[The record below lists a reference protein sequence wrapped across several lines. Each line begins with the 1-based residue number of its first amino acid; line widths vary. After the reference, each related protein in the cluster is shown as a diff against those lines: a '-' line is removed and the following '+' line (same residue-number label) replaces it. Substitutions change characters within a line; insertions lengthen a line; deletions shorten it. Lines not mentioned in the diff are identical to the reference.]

1 MFEEVIRHRLR
12 GWKMNIRSGIRIVSA
27 LIVVATSSAA
37 AGLAFGAGKA
47 QTAEL
52 PQNRVASLIRQLGD
66 EQYSV
71 RQQAQEELAQL
82 GADAFDALVAAE
94 HDDDIEIASRARY
107 LVHLIR
113 IDWVRESDSAQV
125 KELLKDYDSAA
136 EDDRR
141 LCMERLAESTIGE
154 AGLEPLCRLI
164 RFERSP
170 LLSKEGAILI
180 LAEPEP
186 DASAWPQRARIITGA
201 LKGSSRSASKW
212 LLAYAKFHVDPET
225 ALAEW
230 DKLVSEELAVSEP
243 LAAQDESRIQ
253 TFLLRKQAEMLLG
266 RKHEE
271 QALAVMRKMIDRESD
286 DTDSLTEFVGWL
298 AKNKAWSVVDD
309 VSKRFERTFNASP
322 KLLYTLA
329 QACKTKGNVEL
340 AEQFALK
347 AFRLGADSDDAK
359 ALPAR
364 FNTAYWLEQTGMMA
378 WSEREYRYVI
388 KHGDQTSPVVAESRN
403 YLAELLHDEDHDGA
417 AAEVLQGL
425 VEALPKNEELA
436 KMLAARRHP
445 LKSIRSRMFFFQ
457 ACQFAADG
465 DRGHQIE
472 QLDRA
477 IASDPTDADVLI
489 ALYRLPGQDD
499 KRRAHTLELIRQATQ
514 QFQNELN
521 DDPDNY
527 SVCNEY
533 AWLVGNTEGDLE
545 RALECGLKACEI
557 RPDEGGLLDTLA
569 HCYAAKKD
577 FENAVK
583 YQSRAAELEPYSR
596 QIQHALEDYR
606 KALEAA
612 KTRK

>member
-1 MFEEVIRHRLR
+1 
-12 GWKMNIRSGIRIVSA
+12 MNVRSGIRIVSA
-27 LIVVATSSAA
+27 LVVFAALCAA

-47 QTAEL
+47 QTAEP
-52 PQNRVASLIRQLGD
+52 PQSRVASLIRQLGD

-141 LCMERLAESTIGE
+141 LCMERLTESTMGE

-186 DASAWPQRARIITGA
+186 DAAAWPQRARIITSASREAAARRRNGCS
-201 LKGSSRSASKW
+201 LTPSFIPIPKRRSPNGTSSCPRNLPFPSRSPRRTRAGFRRSCFASR
-212 LLAYAKFHVDPET
+212 PRCC
-225 ALAEW
+225 
-230 DKLVSEELAVSEP
+230 SS
-243 LAAQDESRIQ
+243 
-253 TFLLRKQAEMLLG
+253 

-359 ALPAR
+359 TLPAR

-403 YLAELLHDEDHDGA
+403 YLSELLHDEDHDGA

-425 VEALPKNEELA
+425 VEALPKSDELA
-436 KMLAARRHP
+436 KMLAATPASAQVDP
-445 LKSIRSRMFFFQ
+445 LADVFLPGLPVRGQRRSRPSNR
-457 ACQFAADG
+457 AARSG
-465 DRGHQIE
+465 DR
-472 QLDRA
+472 LRPDR
-477 IASDPTDADVLI
+477 
-489 ALYRLPGQDD
+489 R
-499 KRRAHTLELIRQATQ
+499 RRAH
-514 QFQNELN
+514 
-521 DDPDNY
+521 
-527 SVCNEY
+527 
-533 AWLVGNTEGDLE
+533 
-545 RALECGLKACEI
+545 RALPSAGPG
-557 RPDEGGLLDTLA
+557 R
-569 HCYAAKKD
+569 
-577 FENAVK
+577 
-583 YQSRAAELEPYSR
+583 
-596 QIQHALEDYR
+596 
-606 KALEAA
+606 
-612 KTRK
+612 

>member
-1 MFEEVIRHRLR
+1 MNVRR
-12 GWKMNIRSGIRIVSA
+12 GVWLA
-27 LIVVATSSAA
+27 LAAVAVATTAGSLFA
-37 AGLAFGAGKA
+37 AGKT
-47 QTAEL
+47 QTADSPES
-52 PQNRVASLIRQLGD
+52 RIAALIRQLGD

-71 RQQAQEELAQL
+71 RQQAQEELALL

-125 KELLKDYDSAA
+125 KELLKDYDSQG

-141 LCMERLAESTIGE
+141 LCMERLSESTMGD

-170 LLSKEGAILI
+170 LLSKEGAIMI
-180 LAEPEP
+180 LAESEP
-186 DASAWPQRARIITGA
+186 DAAAWPQRSRIITSA
-201 LKGSSRSASKW
+201 LKGSSRPASKW
-212 LLAYAKFHVDPET
+212 LLTYAKFHTDPEA

-230 DKLVSEELAVSEP
+230 DKLVSEELTVTEP
-243 LAAQDESRIQ
+243 LAAQDETRIQ
-253 TFLLRKQAEMLLG
+253 ILLLRTQAEMLLA
-266 RKHEE
+266 RKHDD
-271 QALAVMRKMIDRESD
+271 QALAVMRKMIDREAD
-286 DTDSLTEFVGWL
+286 DTDSLTEFVAWL

-309 VSKRFERTFNASP
+309 VSKRYEKTFKASP

-329 QACKTKGNVEL
+329 QACKTRGNVEL
-340 AEQFALK
+340 AEQFALR
-347 AFRLGADSDDAK
+347 AYRLGAESDDAK
-359 ALPAR
+359 SLPAR
-364 FNTAYWLEQTGMMA
+364 FNTAFWLEQTGMA
-378 WSEREYRYVI
+378 DWSEREYRYVI

-403 YLAELLHDEDHDGA
+403 YLSELLHDEDKDGA

-425 VEALPKNEELA
+425 VEALPKSDELA

-445 LKSIRSRMFFFQ
+445 LKSIRSRMFYFQ
-457 ACQFAADG
+457 ACDFAAKG
-465 DRGHQIE
+465 DRPHQTE
-472 QLDRA
+472 LLDRA

-489 ALYRLPGQDD
+489 ALYHLPGQDE
-499 KRRAHTLELIRQATQ
+499 KRRAHTLDLIRQASQ

-545 RALECGLKACEI
+545 RALECGLKACEL

-596 QIQHALEDYR
+596 QIQHALDEYR
-606 KALEAA
+606 KALAEA
-612 KTRK
+612 KSRK

>member
-1 MFEEVIRHRLR
+1 MSA
-12 GWKMNIRSGIRIVSA
+12 RSGIWLVAALAVFSTAAATGSA
-27 LIVVATSSAA
+27 LA
-37 AGLAFGAGKA
+37 AGKTQAIDSPESRIA
-47 QTAEL
+47 
-52 PQNRVASLIRQLGD
+52 VLIRQLGD
-66 EQYSV
+66 EQYSI
-71 RQQAQEELAQL
+71 RQQAQEELARL

-94 HDDDIEIASRARY
+94 RDDDIEIASRASY

-113 IDWVRESDSAQV
+113 IDWVRESDSAKV
-125 KELLKDYDSAA
+125 KEVLKDYDSAA

-141 LCMERLAESTIGE
+141 LKMEQLSESTIGE

-170 LLSKEGAILI
+170 LLSKEGAIMI

-186 DASAWPQRARIITGA
+186 EPDVWPRRARMITEA
-201 LKGSSRSASKW
+201 LTGSSRPASKW
-212 LLAYAKFHVDPET
+212 LLAYARFHSDPEA

-230 DKLVSEELAVSEP
+230 DKLVTDELAVSEP
-243 LAAQDESRIQ
+243 LAAQDQTRIQ
-253 TFLLRKQAEMLLG
+253 MFLLRKQAEMLLA
-266 RKHEE
+266 RKHDD
-271 QALAVMRKMIDRESD
+271 QALAVMRKMIDREAD
-286 DTDSLTEFVGWL
+286 DTDSLTEFVAWL

-309 VSKRFERTFNASP
+309 VSKRYERTFNASP

-329 QACKTKGNVEL
+329 QACKTKGNSEL

-347 AFRLGADSDDAK
+347 AYRLGAESDDART
-359 ALPAR
+359 LPAR
-364 FNTAYWLEQTGMMA
+364 FNTALWLEQSGMA
-378 WSEREYRYVI
+378 DWCEREFRYVI
-388 KHGDQTSPVVAESRN
+388 KHGDATSPIIATTVARARN
-403 YLAELLHDEDHDGA
+403 DLSELLHDQDRDAE

-425 VEALPKNEELA
+425 IEAIPKNDELA
-436 KMLAARRHP
+436 KLLAAERHP
-445 LKSIRSRMFFFQ
+445 LKSIRSRMLFFQ
-457 ACQFAADG
+457 ACDFAAKG
-465 DRGHQIE
+465 DDKHQAE
-472 QLDRA
+472 RLDRA

-489 ALYRLPGQDD
+489 GLYRLPRQDE
-499 KRRAHTLELIRQATQ
+499 KRRARTLVLIRQAAQ

-527 SVCNEY
+527 AVCNEY

-545 RALECGLKACEI
+545 RALECGLKACEL

-596 QIQHALEDYR
+596 QIQHALDDYR
-606 KALEAA
+606 KALAESKA
-612 KTRK
+612 RK